1 MGAVECELWLTSND
15 VPSGRDTNPAF
26 CFHEG
31 DALIIDQRAAD
42 DYASP
47 GTCVVG
53 SSMVHELDG
62 QERQPAIPS
71 QSQPPS
77 AYTLSRP
84 TKSDRSIAHHKTA
97 STANAASSA
106 IVYLGYWAVCGAE
119 GGRRDDCLC
128 RR

>member
-1 MGAVECELWLTSND
+1 MGAVGFELGLTSDD
-15 VPSGRDTNPAF
+15 VSSGRDTEPAF

-31 DALIIDQRAAD
+31 DALSIDQGAAD
-42 DYASP
+42 DDASP
-47 GTCVVG
+47 GTSVVG
-53 SSMVHELDG
+53 SSMVHEPDG
-62 QERQPAIPS
+62 KERQSAIPS

-84 TKSDRSIAHHKTA
+84 TKSDRSISHHKTA
-97 STANAASSA
+97 STANAASFATVHLEYS
-106 IVYLGYWAVCGAE
+106 AVCDAE